1 MRDGVVMRLT
11 DTQINYFV
19 SQVLRL
25 PPGKRQE
32 YLKQVDFLI
41 KRLESKINEDAS
53 FQVVGFKKTGSLVKG
68 TVLKPQGDNGVDADV
83 AVYLNVSESDKED
96 VAKLHQIILK
106 LVRAVYPQKQSGDFG
121 VQPRT
126 LGIHFRESGLDVDLV
141 PIIPIVGQPGYG
153 WQPSSGQGQPV
164 KTSVEGQIAFLK
176 KRSDADPSYR
186 SVVRL
191 AKKWRNNKELDQM
204 RSFLIELI
212 LAHLYDTRGVIS
224 GLEEGIQRFFL
235 YIAQSKLLQP
245 VAFPENGKLTQFPKG
260 VVVVLDPVNSTN
272 NVALRLTDAERKE
285 IVQEAERAWERIS
298 TASFCAGK
306 GDSID
311 HWKEVFGRSFVIEE

>member
-1 MRDGVVMRLT
+1 MKLT
-11 DTQINYFV
+11 DAQINYFV
-19 SQVLRL
+19 SQVLKL

-41 KRLESKINEDAS
+41 KRLESKIKEDAS
-53 FQVVGFKKTGSLVKG
+53 FQVAGFKKTGSLVKG

-83 AVYLNVSESDKED
+83 AVYLNVSESDKAD

-106 LVRAVYPQKQSGDFG
+106 LIRAVYPQKQSGDFE

-126 LGIHFRESGLDVDLV
+126 LGIHFRDSGLDVDLV

-164 KTSVEGQIAFLK
+164 KTSVEGQLAFLR

-186 SVVRL
+186 AVVRL
-191 AKKWRNNKELDQM
+191 AKKWRNNKEIDQL
-204 RSFLIELI
+204 RSFLIELL
-212 LAHLYDTRGVIS
+212 LAHLQDTRGAIPS
-224 GLEEGIQRFFL
+224 LEEGIQRFFL

-245 VAFPENGKLTQFPKG
+245 ISFPENGTATRFPKD

-306 GDSID
+306 GDTIE

>member
-1 MRDGVVMRLT
+1 MKLT

-32 YLKQVDFLI
+32 YIKQVDFLI
-41 KRLESKINEDAS
+41 KRLESKIKEDAS
-53 FQVVGFKKTGSLVKG
+53 FQVVRFRKTGSLVKG
-68 TVLKPQGDNGVDADV
+68 TVLKPQDDNGVDADV
-83 AVYLNVSESDKED
+83 AVYLNVSESEKED
-96 VAKLHQIILK
+96 VDKLHQIILK
-106 LVRAVYPQKQSGDFG
+106 LVRAVYPQKQSSDFG

-141 PIIPIVGQPGYG
+141 PIIPIVGQAGYG

-164 KTSVEGQIAFLK
+164 KTSVEGQLAFLK

-186 SVVRL
+186 TVVRL
-191 AKKWRNNKELDQM
+191 AKKWRNNKELDQLS
-204 RSFLIELI
+204 SFLIEL
-212 LAHLYDTRGVIS
+212 LMAHLHDTRGVIPS
-224 GLEEGIQRFFL
+224 LEVGIQRFFL

-245 VAFPENGKLTQFPKG
+245 VAFHENGAITQFPKN
-260 VVVVLDPVNSTN
+260 VVVVFDPVNSTN
-272 NVALRLTDAERKE
+272 NVALRLTDTERKE

-306 GDSID
+306 GDTMD

>member
-1 MRDGVVMRLT
+1 MKLT

-41 KRLESKINEDAS
+41 KRLESKIKEDAS

-106 LVRAVYPQKQSGDFG
+106 LVRTVYPQKQSSDFG

-126 LGIHFRESGLDVDLV
+126 LGIHFRDSGLDVDLV
-141 PIIPIVGQPGYG
+141 PVIPIVGQSGYG

-164 KTSVEGQIAFLK
+164 KTSVDGQLAFLK
-176 KRSDADPSYR
+176 RRSDADPSYR
-186 SVVRL
+186 TVVRL
-191 AKKWRNNKELDQM
+191 AKKWRNNKELDQL
-204 RSFLIELI
+204 RSFPIELR
-212 LAHLYDTRGVIS
+212 LVHLQDTCGAVTS
-224 GLEEGIQRFFL
+224 LEEGIQRFFL
-235 YIAQSKLLQP
+235 YIAQSKLLLP
-245 VAFPENGKLTQFPKG
+245 IWFPENGTVTKFPKD
-260 VVVVLDPVNSTN
+260 VVVILDPVNSTN
-272 NVALRLTDAERKE
+272 NVALRLTDVERNE
-285 IVQEAERAWERIS
+285 IVQEGERAWERIS

-306 GDSID
+306 GETLD

>member
-1 MRDGVVMRLT
+1 MKLT
-11 DTQINYFV
+11 DIQINYFV

-25 PPGKRQE
+25 PAGKRQE

-41 KRLESKINEDAS
+41 KRLESKITEDAS
-53 FQVVGFKKTGSLVKG
+53 FEVVGFKKTGSLVKG
-68 TVLKPQGDNGVDADV
+68 TVLKPQGDSGVDADV

-126 LGIHFRESGLDVDLV
+126 LGIHFRDSGLDVDLV

-153 WQPSSGQGQPV
+153 WQPSSGRGQPV
-164 KTSVEGQIAFLK
+164 KTSVDRQLAFLK
-176 KRSDADPSYR
+176 RRSDADPSYR
-186 SVVRL
+186 TVVRL
-191 AKKWRNNKELDQM
+191 AKKWRNNNELDQL
-204 RSFLIELI
+204 RSFLIELL
-212 LAHLYDTRGVIS
+212 LAHLQDTCGVIPS
-224 GLEEGIQRFFL
+224 LEIGIQRFFL
-235 YIAQSKLLQP
+235 YVAQSKLLQP
-245 VAFPENGKLTQFPKG
+245 VSFLENGAVGQFPND
-260 VVVVLDPVNSTN
+260 VVAVLDPVNSTN

-298 TASFCAGK
+298 TASFCTGK
-306 GDSID
+306 GDTID